1 MSLPIYKHL
10 SDLHVPDFKII
21 HSPNNSLCC
30 VGKAGE
36 TALGSFW
43 SSLDSEKGRSL
54 GSTLVSRLHFESSEF
69 CMSISA
75 AKPARFNLGC
85 EASQV
90 RPDAWE
96 SVYLHNWANVV
107 CTPLSFPLK
116 KKKGSKTSD
125 KSYSLLTKIECM
137 TGPWSIGLAMYCR
150 AHQPNKQNI
159 PNHWI
164 YLHIPSSPQAWAIIN
179 LSISM
184 TLFILVKYTLDK

>member
-1 MSLPIYKHL
+1 MSLPICKHL

-54 GSTLVSRLHFESSEF
+54 GSTLVSRLHLESSEF

-75 AKPARFNLGC
+75 AKPARFVPMPGNQC
-85 EASQV
+85 I
-90 RPDAWE
+90 
-96 SVYLHNWANVV
+96 
-107 CTPLSFPLK
+107 CTTGQMLFVLLFLFLLK

-125 KSYSLLTKIECM
+125 KSYSLLTKTECM
-137 TGPWSIGLAMYCR
+137 TGLWSIGLAMYCR
-150 AHQPNKQNI
+150 AHQPSKQNI

-164 YLHIPSSPQAWAIIN
+164 YLHIPSSSQAWAIIN